1 MNMDANSLR
10 RLMGLSALFR
20 FSFQGRTG
28 IDLRMN
34 KPMILKALLAELE
47 EDLRRQLAA
56 NERASAGATDSEARA
71 ETKWDTCGLE
81 ASYLARGHA
90 QQFQSLAADVH
101 NLRSFVAADFTGR
114 PIGPGALV
122 EVDSSGE
129 TLLFF
134 LLHCGGGI
142 ELTIDGHE
150 VTVITPESPVGAAL
164 ADKLQG
170 DTFSFRAGSSLKIL
184 RVE

>member
-1 MNMDANSLR
+1 
-10 RLMGLSALFR
+10 
-20 FSFQGRTG
+20 
-28 IDLRMN
+28 MN

-56 NERASAGATDSEARA
+56 NEAASAGATDGEARA

-90 QQFQSLAADVH
+90 QQFQALAADVH
-101 NLRSFVAADFTGR
+101 NLRGFVAADYSDR
-114 PIGPGALV
+114 PVGVGALV
-122 EVDSSGE
+122 TVDAAGE

-142 ELTIDGHE
+142 ELEVDGRE
-150 VTVITPESPVGAAL
+150 VTVITPGSPVGAAL
-164 ADKLQG
+164 ADKVQG
-170 DTFSFRAGSSLKIL
+170 AAFSFRAGLSWKIL